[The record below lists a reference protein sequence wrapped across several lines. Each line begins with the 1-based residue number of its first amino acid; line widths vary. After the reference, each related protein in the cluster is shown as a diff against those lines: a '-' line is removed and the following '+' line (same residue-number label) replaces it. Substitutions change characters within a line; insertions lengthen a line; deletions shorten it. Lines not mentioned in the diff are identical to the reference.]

1 MFWAGTPTLPSFIF
15 AHSLT
20 APFRAGALI
29 GIPRGRSAS
38 RRALHNRRTPS
49 VHIAF
54 EHIHPHAQGHLFL
67 LSLGRPRTELEEQ
80 TSGDGMETLAA
91 ADHGPRPFN
100 MPRRPRRLS
109 THHRRPRRL
118 MRIRVCQW
126 ERHPMGASVCAS
138 IFGPPWLP
146 IKRHALARSI
156 SLMHAVPHAYS
167 GMEAA
172 HQIQSSTTLVN
183 ITLSTN
189 LNARRSHGSR

>member
-1 MFWAGTPTLPSFIF
+1 M
-15 AHSLT
+15 
-20 APFRAGALI
+20 
-29 GIPRGRSAS
+29 
-38 RRALHNRRTPS
+38 
-49 VHIAF
+49 
-54 EHIHPHAQGHLFL
+54 
-67 LSLGRPRTELEEQ
+67 GRPRTELEEQ